1 MACVNHAA
9 RHHSNGYAFVLF
21 SDAYWQLKKA
31 QLESSHSLVS
41 RVNMLAERTVVSP
54 AAPAAAADTGSR
66 QELLGWTCWHLL
78 VFEVTLPAVTP
89 VAFSEL
95 LSESVTN
102 TAVTRAVI
110 KQAKCCF
117 RLTRLTE
124 GERLDKRVQNVK
136 ADLLPLR
143 YAWWARQVSSHQ

>member
-1 MACVNHAA
+1 M
-9 RHHSNGYAFVLF
+9 
-21 SDAYWQLKKA
+21 
-31 QLESSHSLVS
+31 
-41 RVNMLAERTVVSP
+41 
-54 AAPAAAADTGSR
+54 
-66 QELLGWTCWHLL
+66 
-78 VFEVTLPAVTP
+78 P

-102 TAVTRAVI
+102 TAVTRSVI

-124 GERLDKRVQNVK
+124 FERLDKRVQNVK

-143 YAWWARQVSSHQ
+143 EAWVARQVSSHQRGHAGLCTELKHLFHGRFLRTSSQATSKT